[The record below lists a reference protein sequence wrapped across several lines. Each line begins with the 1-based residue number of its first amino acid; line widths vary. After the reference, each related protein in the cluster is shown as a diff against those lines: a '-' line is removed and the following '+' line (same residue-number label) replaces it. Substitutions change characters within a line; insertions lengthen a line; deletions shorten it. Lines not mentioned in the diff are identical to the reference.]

1 MVGAVI
7 ICIAII
13 ILYKFSQKSF
23 IVACMSIAGVKFNS
37 SCIIL
42 VVLVVNNF
50 VELSHFSFDGA
61 KVQQINETRTMI
73 LCNIMRV
80 FVYVKRFA

>member
-1 MVGAVI
+1 
-7 ICIAII
+7 
-13 ILYKFSQKSF
+13 
-23 IVACMSIAGVKFNS
+23 MSIAGVKFNS

-61 KVQQINETRTMI
+61 KLLQQTAKSCQCEEKNAKKNALFLRKCI
-73 LCNIMRV
+73 
-80 FVYVKRFA
+80 F

>member
-1 MVGAVI
+1 
-7 ICIAII
+7 
-13 ILYKFSQKSF
+13 
-23 IVACMSIAGVKFNS
+23 MSIAGVKFNS

-61 KVQQINETRTMI
+61 KLLHQTDKSCQYLKKNKKKLQMADFGVGYRLWAIGCRDKYI
-73 LCNIMRV
+73 LN
-80 FVYVKRFA
+80 F